1 MSKTKDEKSINNEKT
16 AGVDELKH
24 FLKKKKIQNDVLKK
38 LIDKQEIDLMNNK
51 K

>member
-1 MSKTKDEKSINNEKT
+1 MSKTKDEKSINYDNKD
-16 AGVDELKH
+16 GVDEFKH
-24 FLKKKKIQNDVLKK
+24 FLMKKKIQNDVLKK

>member
-1 MSKTKDEKSINNEKT
+1 MSKTKDEKSINFEKT
-16 AGVDELKH
+16 GGVDELKH

-38 LIDKQEIDLMNNK
+38 LIDKQEIDLMSNK

>member
-1 MSKTKDEKSINNEKT
+1 MSKTYDKKSTNDKKT
-16 AGVDELKH
+16 GGVNELKH